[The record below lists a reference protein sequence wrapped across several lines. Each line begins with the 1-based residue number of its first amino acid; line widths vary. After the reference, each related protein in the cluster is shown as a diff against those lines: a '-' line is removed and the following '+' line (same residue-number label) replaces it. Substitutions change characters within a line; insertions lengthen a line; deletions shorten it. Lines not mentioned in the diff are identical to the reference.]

1 MGLSFER
8 FKADSHS
15 TLNIELLNLELSTPG
30 QDFRCCDKWNYKKVA
45 LGSTSYNEHKR
56 CRRKSDE
63 ICALLPRLEQTGHD
77 CG

>member
-15 TLNIELLNLELSTPG
+15 TLNIELSTPG

-45 LGSTSYNEHKR
+45 LI
-56 CRRKSDE
+56 RRSVTRIKMSEE
-63 ICALLPRLEQTGHD
+63 IG
-77 CG
+77 